1 MVRPAAALAWY
12 GTRAAAQLQ
21 GPRVPFSGV
30 LTPTPRLFSVHHQ
43 DWRWRA
49 DSDALSLSP
58 RCLSRP
64 RGSRRGRGH
73 PPIVFIEAECVP
85 RCVPSALYTFSREP
99 PEQLCEVSTIALAI
113 LQVREL

>member
-1 MVRPAAALAWY
+1 MVRPAAASAWY
-12 GTRAAAQLQ
+12 GTRAAAQSQ

-30 LTPTPRLFSVHHQ
+30 LTPTPQLFSVHHQ

-64 RGSRRGRGH
+64 H
-73 PPIVFIEAECVP
+73 PHDLRQASEKAAVP
-85 RCVPSALYTFSREP
+85 TGLPRLPLSLNW
-99 PEQLCEVSTIALAI
+99 VSGWA
-113 LQVREL
+113 RS